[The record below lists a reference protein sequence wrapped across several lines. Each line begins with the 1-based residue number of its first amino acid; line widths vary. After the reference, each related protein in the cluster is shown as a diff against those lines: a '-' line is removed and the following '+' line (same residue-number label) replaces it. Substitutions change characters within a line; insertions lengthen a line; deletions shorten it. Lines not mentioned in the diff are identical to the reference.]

1 MGAYFFDLTLVA
13 LFVIGITATVGVL
26 TNGIG
31 TFLFGGR
38 KKSEFVDQ
46 SQKVQVNWK
55 SVGGKN

>member
-1 MGAYFFDLTLVA
+1 MGAYFLDLAIVA
-13 LFVIGITATVGVL
+13 LLVIGITATVGVL

-46 SQKVQVNWK
+46 SHKVQTNWK
-55 SVGGKN
+55 SVGGKS